1 MVRSGI
7 LEAVRR
13 VIASQGTSRLT
24 LEAVAAEAGISKGG
38 LLYHFPSKESLLLG
52 LLMDEH
58 MSMAQDG
65 WDFFRNDSLPDR
77 PGRIHRA
84 WIRMSAK
91 RDCTVLARHKNMDFG
106 DIAAIVAN
114 KQLSEPMKRFWDMME
129 RIMLEDGI
137 EPQTSLVIRLAMA
150 GQKMHRTM
158 SGEQMPQNL
167 ADGFFDRLL
176 EMATPSEGTKDY
188 SKQQAW
194 GDCALDAW
202 KGL

>member
-1 MVRSGI
+1 M
-7 LEAVRR
+7 RR
-13 VIASQGTSRLT
+13 VIAAQGTLRLT

-38 LLYHFPSKESLLLG
+38 LLYHFPSKDSLLLG

-65 WDFFRNDSLPDR
+65 WNLFLNDSLPDR

-84 WIRMSAK
+84 WIRMSTK
-91 RDCTVLARHKNMDFG
+91 RDCTVLARHQNMDFG

-114 KQLSEPMKRFWDMME
+114 KQLSEPMKRFWDTMD
-129 RIMLEDGI
+129 RIMLDDGI
-137 EPQTSLVIRLAMA
+137 EPQASLVIRLAMA

-158 SGEQMPQNL
+158 SGEKMPPDL
-167 ADGFFDRLL
+167 TEGFFNRLL